1 MFNITGNGNI
11 WLCIVNSNVNV
22 TYKSSYG
29 MGIPSISFDWTQI
42 GDASSQR
49 DLYNNGVIS
58 EVT

>member
-11 WLCIVNSNVNV
+11 WLCIVNSNINV
-22 TYKSSYG
+22 SYKSSYG

-42 GDASSQR
+42 GDASSQK
-49 DLYNNGVIS
+49 DLYNNGIIS